1 MACRKK
7 STHKWKQNRC
17 FYLGH
22 KNLYSFFNKNFFF
35 VNINIMKKPSIFRR
49 TIMFIVDSWRVVM
62 DVKYNP
68 LKHIPD
74 PSLQTYFMLILFT
87 IWSVAFGLIAI
98 FWLGFIGYNIMTSI
112 IVHLSVL
119 IPLAFT
125 NAVFIDAE
133 RDGEKWLK
141 EWREEQSRYRIIKN
155 RLKTK
160 NLVLW
165 NPYKEA

>member
-1 MACRKK
+1 
-7 STHKWKQNRC
+7 
-17 FYLGH
+17 
-22 KNLYSFFNKNFFF
+22 
-35 VNINIMKKPSIFRR
+35 MKKPNIFKR
-49 TIMFIVDSWRVVM
+49 IILFIVDSWRVVM

-68 LKHIPD
+68 LNHIPD
-74 PSLQTYFMLILFT
+74 PSLQTYFMLILFS

-98 FWLGFIGYNIMTSI
+98 FWLGFINYSISTSI
-112 IVHLSVL
+112 IVHLSIL
-119 IPLAFT
+119 IPLIFT

-141 EWREEQSRYRIIKN
+141 EWREEQSRFRIVTN